1 MKFILIASL
10 MLFSA
15 VASADMAQQ
24 VDINKPYAR
33 AAIMQQ
39 RNSAAFMS
47 IQNKGGDASLVSA
60 QSPVAKIVE
69 LHTHINDKGVM
80 RMRKIPQIDLP
91 ENQTVTLQPGG
102 LHIMLLGLNRDLKPG
117 EEIDVT
123 LGFSDG
129 SEKQLKVPVQK
140 MMMHRMKNMQK
151 HKMDGSMPA
160 IITH

>member
-1 MKFILIASL
+1 MKFSLLASL
-10 MLFSA
+10 LLFSA

-24 VDINKPYAR
+24 VEILKPYAR
-33 AAIMQQ
+33 AAILQQ

-47 IQNKGGDASLVSA
+47 IQSNSSDARLVGA

-69 LHTHINDKGVM
+69 LHTHINDKGIM

-91 ENQTVTLQPGG
+91 KNKTVTLKPGG

-123 LGFSDG
+123 LQFSDG
-129 SEKQLKVPVQK
+129 SSKQLKVPVQK
-140 MMMHRMKNMQK
+140 MMMHRMKNMEK
-151 HKMDGSMPA
+151 HKMDGTMPKLM
-160 IITH
+160 TH

>member
-47 IQNKGGDASLVSA
+47 IQNKGADASLVSA

-80 RMRKIPQIDLP
+80 RMRKIPQIELP
-91 ENQTVTLQPGG
+91 KNQTVTLQPGG

-140 MMMHRMKNMQK
+140 MMMQRMKNMQK
-151 HKMDGSMPA
+151 HKMDGSMPSMM
-160 IITH
+160 TH